1 MIFVEEGTALR
12 PSPSRPPPYAG
23 GGGMTGSRLPCRLAL
38 APFLQHRLASARIAL
53 LGHVEHDDSVGS
65 EVAEV
70 LAQFA
75 PRHDHPHL
83 LEEAQ
88 GERPDRALAVG
99 AVVVAIAE
107 PDLALG
113 ADGLADLGQ
122 LR

>member
-38 APFLQHRLASARIAL
+38 APFLQHRLAAARIAL
-53 LGHVEHDDSVGS
+53 LGHVQHDDAVGA

-75 PRHDHPHL
+75 PRHHHPHL

-88 GERPDRALAVG
+88 GERPDDAFAVRAI
-99 AVVVAIAE
+99 VVAIAE
-107 PDLALG
+107 PDLAL
-113 ADGLADLGQ
+113 
-122 LR
+122 